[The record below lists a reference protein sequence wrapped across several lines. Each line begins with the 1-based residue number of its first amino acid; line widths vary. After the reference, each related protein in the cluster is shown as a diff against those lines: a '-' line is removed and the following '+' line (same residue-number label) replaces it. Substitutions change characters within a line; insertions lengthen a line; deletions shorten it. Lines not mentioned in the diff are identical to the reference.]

1 MRLMGYAP
9 GDCGGKDRSDLAT
22 CVRELTTQNERPGN
36 LAHTVRCLLGC
47 AYGTREYWSVA
58 IWRLLDRVERDWG
71 QRVGKLARKVGGGH
85 ERIDLWRGRLVDVLA
100 GLAWENHF
108 SPSLP
113 RRTLPGR
120 RAGTVAVG

>member
-1 MRLMGYAP
+1 MGQEAGEKWAVAVVSQP
-9 GDCGGKDRSDLAT
+9 TMPKSD
-22 CVRELTTQNERPGN
+22 
-36 LAHTVRCLLGC
+36 
-47 AYGTREYWSVA
+47 
-58 IWRLLDRVERDWG
+58 RLLEHFI
-71 QRVGKLARKVGGGH
+71 RKVGGGH